1 MEQVIVALG
10 SNLGNRLDMLR
21 QAGRFLDEISGTPV
35 RKSSIWESEP
45 VGPSEF
51 PFLNAVAKIGFS
63 GDPHELLGQLKE
75 FERQSGR
82 EDQHIKWGPRL
93 LDLDII
99 AFGDLVIQTETLII
113 PHPEYKNRLFVLLP
127 LCDVEPNWKDPV
139 SDAPIDSLIKIS
151 ADIQIH
157 KTNLTWQNV

>member
-1 MEQVIVALG
+1 M
-10 SNLGNRLDMLR
+10 
-21 QAGRFLDEISGTPV
+21 
-35 RKSSIWESEP
+35 WESEP
-45 VGPSEF
+45 IGPSQF

-63 GDPHELLGQLKE
+63 GSPHELLRQLKD

-113 PHPEYKNRLFVLLP
+113 PHAEYKKRLFVLLP
-127 LCDVEPNWKDPV
+127 LRDTDPNWTDPV
-139 SDAPIDSLIKIS
+139 SKTPVDSLIKES
-151 ADIQIH
+151 GVMQIH
-157 KTNLTWQNV
+157 KTNLTW